1 LVRAIQVVVNAG
13 ITRRQYNYLV
23 WWYSRS
29 RYRRMISKRS
39 KRIFELRPN
48 ALSFYAI
55 ARLDEGLKKDG
66 DLNTYL
72 DYYPVGFKSDIPPL
86 PEKVRRLFRRR
97 KLRKRQYDFLS
108 EMKLGPM
115 LGPWGEWPELGR
127 GKKHRQ
133 SASPNMTRSD
143 P

>member
-1 LVRAIQVVVNAG
+1 MS

-29 RYRRMISKRS
+29 RYRCMISKRS

-55 ARLDEGLKKDG
+55 ARLDEALKKDG

-72 DYYPVGFKSDIPPL
+72 DYYLVGSESDIPPL
-86 PEKVRRLFRRR
+86 PEKARRLFRRR
-97 KLRKRQYDFLS
+97 KLGKRQYAFLS
-108 EMKLGPM
+108 EIKLAPT

-133 SASPNMTRSD
+133 SASPGTRRPD